1 MYMVSLC
8 TLDLQLLHEY
18 YLNLF
23 LLFSRGYMM
32 CSLLF
37 SFCSDWESLCIYD
50 SRYGIE
56 LFNYDLLHPTS
67 FNDYDDDD
75 DSNG

>member
-1 MYMVSLC
+1 MCMICTTPKPMRPPTAASEYPRVCNHVHTHVYLVS
-8 TLDLQLLHEY
+8 
-18 YLNLF
+18 
-23 LLFSRGYMM
+23 S
-32 CSLLF
+32 S
-37 SFCSDWESLCIYD
+37 CSDWESLCIYD

-67 FNDYDDDD
+67 FNDYDEDD